1 MPVQFLT
8 PEQIAQYGHYVGEP
22 SPTQLAQYFHLDD
35 ADLAILSAWR
45 EDHTRLGFALQLC
58 TVRFLGTFLSDLT
71 ETPSVVVHNL
81 AHQLGIS
88 DATGWESY
96 AESKTESRHR
106 QFIRKQYGYED
117 FFQSQKPFFLIR
129 QLYAR
134 AWLTAEKHLVLFDF
148 ATAWLVQHKIL
159 LPGATVLERLVA
171 RVVDRAN
178 KRLWAGII
186 KPLDEPQMRRLRGL
200 LEIGENT
207 RFSKLELLR
216 RQETRA
222 SSLTIK
228 SARQRLDK
236 VRALGVC
243 DVELTLFPVGRINAL
258 SRYGLTSWA
267 AAIDDLG
274 EDHELAT
281 LLVTTCVLEAVIQD
295 EILDLLI
302 MIVAE
307 KFRDAEKAGIKQ
319 RLQTMAE
326 MDTAALQLCQACQF
340 ILDDNLLGE
349 EIRQAVFKHIPR
361 EQLEKA
367 VTLVGYE
374 TTRFAPHYYDQLVH
388 GYRSVRLFLAR
399 LLATISFD
407 SIANDDE
414 ALAAW
419 RFLYRLDHEKP
430 QPDLQKAP
438 QEIVS
443 SAAWRQVVFNQDELI
458 DRRYYTFCVLQNLIA
473 ALQRRDIFITPSR
486 RWQDQRQQLLH
497 GEAWKKARPQVCA
510 ALGKSTDG
518 RKEMA
523 ELGKQLD
530 QLYRRVAKRL
540 AKNKAVSIKKEE
552 GHERIS
558 LRRQKKVPVGRRLKQ
573 LQAQVYD
580 LLPELDLPDLLL
592 EIQALTGFVDEF
604 THISEKQARADDL
617 TLSIC
622 AVLLAEACNVGIEDV
637 VHPDIPALR
646 QSLLLWLQQNYIRD
660 ETLTRANARLV
671 AAHTEIPL
679 TKFWGGGDVASADG
693 QRFRVPIQT
702 LYAAP
707 SWKYFGEG
715 RGVTY
720 FTFTSDQ
727 FTSFYGVV
735 IPGAVREAMYIL
747 DGLLEQQTVLE
758 PVEVMADTAGYT
770 DIVFGL
776 FWLLGYQFSP
786 RLRDIGKTRFWRIDK
801 KARYGALNKIARH
814 HIKEEQVVDNWDDVL
829 RVAGSLKLGQITA
842 SELMKMLQAGKGS
855 SVLAKAIAEIGRV
868 AKTMYLLNYID
879 DASYRRR
886 IMIQLLRGE
895 RRHSLA
901 RAVFHGHKGEVR
913 KKYQEGLEDQ
923 LGALGLVVNMI
934 VLWNTLYM
942 NKAIDHLKTTGV
954 DVREEDV
961 KRLTPLGHEHIR
973 LTGRYDFTLTANPEA
988 GRLRPLRSER

>member
-1 MPVQFLT
+1 MPVEFLT
-8 PEQIAQYGHYVGEP
+8 SEQEAQYGHYAGVP
-22 SPTQLAQYFHLDD
+22 SINQLAQYFHLDD
-35 ADLAILSAWR
+35 GDLKHIMALH
-45 EDHTRLGFALQLC
+45 EDDTRLGFAVQLG
-58 TVRFLGTFLSDLT
+58 TTRFLGTFLSDLT
-71 ETPSVVVHNL
+71 EVPDNVVEYM
-81 AHQLGIS
+81 ARQLDVDVSLWQEYGERS
-88 DATGWESY
+88 QR
-96 AESKTESRHR
+96 RHKKK
-106 QFIRKQYGYED
+106 IRELYNFED
-117 FFQSQKPFFLIR
+117 FHQSQKPFFLLR
-129 QLYAR
+129 HLYAR
-134 AWLTAEKHLVLFDF
+134 AWLTAERRLVLFDA
-148 ATAWLVQHKIL
+148 ATAWLVQHKVL

-178 KRLWAGII
+178 KRLWTALI
-186 KPLDEPQMRRLRGL
+186 KPLDKQQTQWLRGL
-200 LEIGENT
+200 LEIEENT

-216 RQETRA
+216 RQEMWA

-228 SARQRLDK
+228 SAMQRLDK
-236 VRALGVC
+236 VRALGVNTV
-243 DVELTLFPVGRINAL
+243 DLTLFPVGRINAL

-274 EDHELAT
+274 DEHELAT
-281 LLVTTCVLEAVIQD
+281 LLVTACMLEAVIQD
-295 EILDLLI
+295 EIVDLLI
-302 MIVAE
+302 LIMVE
-307 KFRDAEKAGIKQ
+307 KFKDAEKAGLKQ
-319 RLQTMAE
+319 RLQMMAE
-326 MDTAALQLCQACQF
+326 MDTATWQLYEACQF
-340 ILDDNLLGE
+340 ILDDQLLGD
-349 EIRQAVFKHIPR
+349 EIRQAIFKHIPR

-367 VTLVGYE
+367 VALVGHE
-374 TTRFAPHYYDQLVH
+374 TTRYAPHYYDQLMH
-388 GYRSVRLFLAR
+388 GYRSVRLFLASFS
-399 LLATISFD
+399 ATIAFD
-407 SIANDDE
+407 SIADDDE
-414 ALAAW
+414 TLAAW
-419 RFLYRLDHEKP
+419 QFLYRLDHEKP

-438 QEIVS
+438 QAIAS

-530 QLYRRVAKRL
+530 QLYRRVAKRF

-558 LRRQKKVPVGRRLKQ
+558 LRRQNKVPVGRRLKQ

-580 LLPELDLPDLLL
+580 LMPELDLPDLLL

-622 AVLLAEACNVGIEDV
+622 AVLLAEACNVGIDDV
-637 VHPDIPALR
+637 VHSDVPALR
-646 QSLLLWLQQNYIRD
+646 RNRLLWVQQNYIRD

-671 AAHTEIPL
+671 AAQTEIPL
-679 TKFWGGGDVASADG
+679 AEIWGGGDVASADG

-720 FTFTSDQ
+720 FSFTSDQ

-758 PVEVMADTAGYT
+758 PVEVMTDTAGYT

-801 KARYGALNKIARH
+801 KARYGALNKVARH
-814 HIKEEQVVDNWDDVL
+814 RINEERIVDNWDDIL
-829 RVAGSLKLGQITA
+829 RVVGSLKLGQITA

-855 SVLAKAIAEIGRV
+855 SVLAKAITEVGRI
-868 AKTMYLLNYID
+868 AKTHYLLHYID
-879 DASYRRR
+879 EPHYRRR

-901 RAVFHGHKGEVR
+901 RAVFHGRKGEAR

-923 LGALGLVVNMI
+923 LGALGLVVNLI
-934 VLWNTLYM
+934 VLWNTQYM
-942 NKAIDHLKTTGV
+942 NKAIEHLKTTGV

-973 LTGRYDFTLTANPEA
+973 LTGRYDFTLTANPET
-988 GRLRPLRSER
+988 GGLRPLRQL